1 MQCICLLL
9 TESGR
14 CPNLIAFENWRR
26 GYLTAEG
33 YVRRRDFVKG
43 VVGSTVVWPL
53 AERAGHAMAVAPLSA
68 VAGKGAP
75 VR

>member
-1 MQCICLLL
+1 MDECI
-9 TESGR
+9 
-14 CPNLIAFENWRR
+14 WRR
-26 GYLTAEG
+26 RFTSLHRG

-43 VVGSTVVWPL
+43 IVGSTVVWPL
-53 AERAGHAMAVAPLSA
+53 AERAGYAMAVAPLSA